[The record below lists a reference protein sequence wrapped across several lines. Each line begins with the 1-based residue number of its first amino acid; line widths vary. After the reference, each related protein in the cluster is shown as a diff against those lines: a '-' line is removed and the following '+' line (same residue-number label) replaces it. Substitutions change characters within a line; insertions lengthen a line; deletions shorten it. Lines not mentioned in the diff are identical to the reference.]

1 MRKVEQDFDDGEED
15 PGNAGQAEA
24 PSEETQEQLRDAEER
39 QGFLQ
44 YSTERSTLDSEW
56 KQMNKNRSLQAR
68 ALQNAGFVE
77 HDIECYKSTQET
89 NPHGAFVQASRN
101 RHWAR
106 DTSEEDKLIYKPSE
120 KNLMQ
125 DTLAKAGL
133 VGTTLSNA
141 ADSNLKNGRTPRV
154 ILVDECCQETELEA
168 LLAWAHNSESV
179 ELTIF
184 IGDPKQLPPTVLT
197 YNLNWQGAVVNPF
210 APQLRLTYFERLHR
224 RGFYVYRLNTNF
236 RLCEPLTEPW
246 NRLWYDGTLATDA
259 SAQLARRPDAQ
270 AGSAFI
276 KKTFGVPSPAILLDV
291 SGVCLNADPRRSRL
305 NLHNIVVVIHYVKL
319 ILACKLWKEE
329 DIAIITPHWEQT
341 RRYHELLRSLKLYG
355 ITACNID
362 SFQGRQS
369 PFVILDITTALLRE
383 AKGIEFMVEGER
395 LNVGLSRPE
404 EMMMLVSDT
413 GTTAEPTVD
422 ENDEDQVTRAR
433 INRERQKYIRAVH
446 GYYKSHNLVRKIN
459 SDVFQ
464 EWELVHKSLITEFQ
478 AKRVMEC
485 HNCRQPGHF
494 VKDCK
499 GPKVE
504 CKWYGDPGYLSAKC
518 DNRVDTRTCHE
529 CHKPG
534 HIKSECQDVT
544 CRVCNKICH
553 AFCAAE
559 TVCRFCGQ
567 LGHFKKDWTI
577 PQLPKKKRMPFIL
590 PGRATPVDVKDFE
603 DIEVATS
610 AEARVEQPEMRQDW
624 AELKVDPK
632 ANLMTDEE
640 DNGTQVS

>member
-1 MRKVEQDFDDGEED
+1 MRKVEQYFDDGEED
-15 PGNAGQAEA
+15 PGKAGDQEKAQ
-24 PSEETQEQLRDAEER
+24 SEETQEQLRDAEER

-44 YSTERSTLDSEW
+44 YSTGRFGARFGMETNELKS
-56 KQMNKNRSLQAR
+56 SLQAR

-89 NPHGAFVQASRN
+89 NPHDAFVQASRN

-106 DTSEEDKLIYKPSE
+106 DTSEEDKLIYKTSE

-154 ILVDECCQETELEA
+154 ILVDECCQATELEA

-197 YNLNWQGAVVNPF
+197 YNLNWQGAVVNLF
-210 APQLRLTYFERLHR
+210 AP
-224 RGFYVYRLNTNF
+224 
-236 RLCEPLTEPW
+236 
-246 NRLWYDGTLATDA
+246 
-259 SAQLARRPDAQ
+259 RPDAQ

-329 DIAIITPHWEQT
+329 DIAIITPYWEQT

-383 AKGIEFMVEGER
+383 AKGIGFMVEGER

-413 GTTAEPTVD
+413 GTNAEPTVD

-485 HNCRQPGHF
+485 YNCRQPGHF

-504 CKWYGDPGYLSAKC
+504 CKRCGDPGYLSAKC

-534 HIKSECQDVT
+534 HIKSECRDVT

-567 LGHFKKDWTI
+567 LGRFKKDWTI
-577 PQLPKKKRMPFIL
+577 PQLPKKKRMPFTL
-590 PGRATPVDVKDFE
+590 PG
-603 DIEVATS
+603 
-610 AEARVEQPEMRQDW
+610 
-624 AELKVDPK
+624 
-632 ANLMTDEE
+632 
-640 DNGTQVS
+640 